1 MFGIGM
7 LMFVICWFPYVW
19 MEKYVWAGCAVGILP
34 VVWFWFVQ
42 REAIQEGLKE
52 EVIGNS
58 VLQIQQYFREIQST
72 VRVQA
77 DERTMAA
84 GMLAPVSY
92 THLDVYKRQALVQGA
107 IRNSVRTEGKTW
119 KIC

>member
-1 MFGIGM
+1 MCCGNSSCGM
-7 LMFVICWFPYVW
+7 VLV
-19 MEKYVWAGCAVGILP
+19 
-34 VVWFWFVQ
+34 VQ

-84 GMLAPVSY
+84 GCWHFAACFWQSAFWQDPSGSY
-92 THLDVYKRQALVQGA
+92 AWL
-107 IRNSVRTEGKTW
+107 
-119 KIC
+119 

>member
-1 MFGIGM
+1 MNTKKIDSNRWEKIWILLSAAAGSSGVYFAFGSVFDPAADIRMFGIGM

-52 EVIGNS
+52 EIIGNS
-58 VLQIQQYFREIQST
+58 VLQIQQYFR
-72 VRVQA
+72 
-77 DERTMAA
+77 
-84 GMLAPVSY
+84 
-92 THLDVYKRQALVQGA
+92 
-107 IRNSVRTEGKTW
+107 
-119 KIC
+119 